1 LTVNTADLEPYYHI
15 LEISPGASES
25 EIKKAYRRLARKYHP
40 DVSNEE
46 NAQERFLEITE
57 AYQNLIE
64 KPGSRR
70 FIYDTVVTHPNREEQ
85 RRERARQYAR
95 MRYEE
100 FKKSNLAFQKAWY
113 YMPAKILTYLIVY
126 CLYIAA
132 ALLFLAPV
140 IAWIIT
146 RNKFITIMFAFFI
159 LISSHVFSLG
169 REIYKGTK
177 AYFSD
182 WEE

>member
-1 LTVNTADLEPYYHI
+1 METYYDI
-15 LEISPGASES
+15 LEINPGASES

-40 DVSNEE
+40 DVSKEE
-46 NAQERFLEITE
+46 DAEERFLEITE

-64 KPGSRR
+64 RPLSKRATYEPVNQPP
-70 FIYDTVVTHPNREEQ
+70 DREEQ
-85 RRERARQYAR
+85 RRERARQYAK
-95 MRYEE
+95 MRYDEFRKNTLA
-100 FKKSNLAFQKAWY
+100 FKKTWY
-113 YMPAKILTYLIVY
+113 YTPLKILTYTIVY
-126 CLYIAA
+126 CLYVVAL
-132 ALLFLAPV
+132 LLFLAPV

-146 RNKFITIMFAFFI
+146 RNTFLSIMFAFFI

-177 AYFSD
+177 SYFSD